1 MNFARMYQVNAH
13 HVSEFAFH
21 QIPLRRGPRGVAQG
35 GPLLNAPLN
44 TYTLHVAGA
53 RVPGGSLRAR
63 KQRRHETSRGT
74 PPEADGTLG
83 AASPEEARSGRTS
96 QWRRR
101 VPGARNPPGRFP
113 GGASPRVRIGAAR
126 LWLRLST
133 GVGCLASFQDKLRL
147 HVKTTLRFL
156 KNPPPM
162 F

>member
-1 MNFARMYQVNAH
+1 MNFARMYRVNTH
-13 HVSEFAFH
+13 HVSECAFH
-21 QIPLRRGPRGVAQG
+21 QILSRRGPRGVAQG
-35 GPLLNAPLN
+35 GLLLNAPLN

-113 GGASPRVRIGAAR
+113 GGGEPSREDWCRPAVASPVHGGR
-126 LWLRLST
+126 LR
-133 GVGCLASFQDKLRL
+133 R
-147 HVKTTLRFL
+147 
-156 KNPPPM
+156 
-162 F
+162 